1 MLEVLKHDG
10 LLLALALEFDAD
22 SSPSEAHPIISMFSV
37 MIETIFKALFL
48 IPLLHNTAKA
58 NLLVLPIK
66 GLKLNGITSNWKHV
80 LMHII

>member
-48 IPLLHNTAKA
+48 IPLL
-58 NLLVLPIK
+58 LI
-66 GLKLNGITSNWKHV
+66 
-80 LMHII
+80 